1 MESLTN
7 FMNEYT
13 NVKVYM
19 RDFQSSDVKE
29 ISTLLMKKLEHN
41 QRLLELMR
49 VGSPL
54 TAEFERGF
62 QP

>member
-1 MESLTN
+1 
-7 FMNEYT
+7 MNEYT